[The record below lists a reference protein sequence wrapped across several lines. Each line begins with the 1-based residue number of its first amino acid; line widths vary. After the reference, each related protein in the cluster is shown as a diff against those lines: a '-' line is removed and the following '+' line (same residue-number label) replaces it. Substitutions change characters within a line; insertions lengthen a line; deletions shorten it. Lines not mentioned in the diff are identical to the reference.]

1 MWIAIML
8 ISVLFLTFLILFLR
22 GSDPRRFN
30 RTIYDN
36 EQIETIRKLQEKDAE
51 INEYSA

>member
-1 MWIAIML
+1 MWVVIML
-8 ISVLFLTFLILFLR
+8 VFVLFLIFLILFLR

-30 RTIYDN
+30 RTVYDN

-51 INEYSA
+51 INEHSA